1 MRNSATRDRLIAVFL
16 LGLLVFSPPLLSIF
30 DAETLVLGIPLL
42 FLYLFGAWIGLVA
55 LTVFILRRGARSHD
69 DRPEGPSP

>member
-69 DRPEGPSP
+69 DRPGGPSP